1 MRESTVPE
9 ISLLCKTSF
18 LEIIEATCDIQ
29 PTHFLTI
36 KLNKIPFFF
45 FFSSKTEQVLRELQT
60 LTIVLALW
68 SKYPTNRNLFCTS
81 GTFSQSMIRPKI
93 FFKITQDYFFF
104 FFKKYFTGT
113 LVKTPSLVHL
123 FKEVENHKTC
133 LKETKTP
140 AYLKLILH
148 L

>member
-104 FFKKYFTGT
+104 FFLRNT
-113 LVKTPSLVHL
+113 LQEHQ
-123 FKEVENHKTC
+123 
-133 LKETKTP
+133 
-140 AYLKLILH
+140 LKLLPLYTCSKRQRTIKH
-148 L
+148 A